1 MLKDSPYRAALTRK
15 DSRLHLGFDYKNV
28 IMAKTLSNQMFGVS
42 PELDGLIKGV
52 NDVVY
57 ELIENVKQI
66 KIFNNVALDKYEN
79 KVN

>member
-1 MLKDSPYRAALTRK
+1 MTKDSPYRAALSRK
-15 DSRLHLGFDYKNV
+15 DGKLHLGFDYKNV
-28 IMAKTLSNQMFGVS
+28 IMSKTLSNQMFGVS

-57 ELIENVKQI
+57 ELISDVKQI

-79 KVN
+79 AIN